1 MKTLKDPENIYL
13 TDRKLNLLLIN
24 DSNQHWYIFK
34 LNFGKKTNDIQNW
47 IAIMNSL
54 IFEMNDFS

>member
-1 MKTLKDPENIYL
+1 MIQTN
-13 TDRKLNLLLIN
+13 TD
-24 DSNQHWYIFK
+24 IFK
-34 LNFGKKTNDIQNW
+34 LNFGKKNDIQNW